1 MLYYFIL
8 LHYFVKIMESI
19 NAIITTIV
27 TITIIDVDA
36 FSCADM
42 LFFDFF
48 ETQF

>member
-1 MLYYFIL
+1 M
-8 LHYFVKIMESI
+8 LHYFVKTIEKI
-19 NAIITTIV
+19 NATITTIV

-42 LFFDFF
+42 LFFGFF